1 MVVIEEYTHN
11 IPEQTTMTDNKNMKY
26 KPKEAL

>member
-11 IPEQTTMTDNKNMKY
+11 IPEQTTMTDNNMEY